1 MAAGIL
7 KYTPQRLGDGVVL
20 ASTTEP
26 VHYCCPAC
34 ADNADH
40 LVILFVTW
48 SGTTR
53 LLTCNYCGYQVEIDG
68 RASPPP
74 EGTALQSFTG
84 P

>member
-7 KYTPQRLGDGVVL
+7 RYTPQRLGDGIVL

-34 ADNADH
+34 ADNADQ
-40 LVILFVTW
+40 LVIMFLTW

-53 LLTCNYCGYQVEIDG
+53 ILSCNYCGYQVKIDS

-74 EGTALQSFTG
+74 EGTALQSFTS

>member
-7 KYTPQRLGDGVVL
+7 RYTTQRLGDGIVL

-34 ADNADH
+34 ADSADH
-40 LVILFVTW
+40 LVIMFITW

-53 LLTCNYCGYQVEIDG
+53 ILTCNYCGYQLEVDDH
-68 RASPPP
+68 ASGPHD
-74 EGTALQSFTG
+74 GTAPQAFVS